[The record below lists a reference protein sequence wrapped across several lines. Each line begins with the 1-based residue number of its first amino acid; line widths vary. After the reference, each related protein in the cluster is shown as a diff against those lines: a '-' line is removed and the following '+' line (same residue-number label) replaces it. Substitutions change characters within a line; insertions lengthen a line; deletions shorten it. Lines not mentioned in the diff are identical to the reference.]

1 MASLL
6 FLPAHVSSPVDNLG
20 QEHVVI
26 APHTVA
32 LWRFAIELS
41 HVKVGHIDLQG
52 KYILLRVIKI
62 GWLSDGGG

>member
-1 MASLL
+1 
-6 FLPAHVSSPVDNLG
+6 
-20 QEHVVI
+20 VVI

-52 KYILLRVIKI
+52 KYILLRAIKI
-62 GWLSDGGG
+62 RWLPDGGG